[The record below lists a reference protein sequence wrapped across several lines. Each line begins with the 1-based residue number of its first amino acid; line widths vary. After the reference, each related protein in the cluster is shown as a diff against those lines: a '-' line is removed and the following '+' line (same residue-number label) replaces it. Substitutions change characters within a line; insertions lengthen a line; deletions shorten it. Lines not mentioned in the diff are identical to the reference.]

1 MIVLI
6 PIRENE
12 KIVINDYC
20 VERIKSNL
28 LGGVKTEAI
37 LVFTRTVLE
46 RLFKKLDQE
55 KNSSSFGTQEDTKYI
70 YDNLQNLMFDLQ
82 QCVVNVEYL
91 IEMMQKA
98 KQYPTC
104 QELRQLA
111 KYEEPLILYNDCMA
125 KRMHHHFPKETSLMP
140 EFLVV
145 CILSLWFLENE
156 KSTAIYSFI
165 EKYDFLLL
173 IEKFER
179 YAQTQSSETTKQI
192 SKMHTV
198 SFDMIEQLKKVQYK
212 FNSSRTSKKRKRK

>member
-6 PIRENE
+6 PLRENSE
-12 KIVINDYC
+12 ITINDYC
-20 VERIKSNL
+20 ENRIKSNL

-37 LVFTRTVLE
+37 LVFTRTALE
-46 RLFKKLDQE
+46 RLFKKQNRENNKL
-55 KNSSSFGTQEDTKYI
+55 FLGTEEDTKYI
-70 YDNLQNLMFDLQ
+70 YDNLQNLMKDLQ

-91 IEMMQKA
+91 IEMMNTA
-98 KQYPTC
+98 KRHPRS

-125 KRMHHHFPKETSLMP
+125 KRMYHHFPRETSLMP
-140 EFLVV
+140 EFLVL

-165 EKYDFLLL
+165 DNYDFLLL

-179 YAQTQSSETTKQI
+179 YAQTQSSEKVKEI
-192 SKMHTV
+192 SNMQTV
-198 SFDMIEQLKKVQYK
+198 SIDIVEQLKKIQYK